1 MCRRSVCVDGSSSLD
16 ALREGASAGNVGD
29 AMEMLDVAPL
39 EGGVGWHRSMID
51 GAAGGVLGGVVGEE
65 GLGLI
70 GVGSPLEGVSGW
82 HKSMIVGAAWEAGV
96 SVMATGE
103 GLCSAM
109 GRGPGGVDVGAC
121 GRLDFS
127 YQGGVERL

>member
-1 MCRRSVCVDGSSSLD
+1 
-16 ALREGASAGNVGD
+16 
-29 AMEMLDVAPL
+29 
-39 EGGVGWHRSMID
+39 MID

-103 GLCSAM
+103 GL
-109 GRGPGGVDVGAC
+109 
-121 GRLDFS
+121 
-127 YQGGVERL
+127 